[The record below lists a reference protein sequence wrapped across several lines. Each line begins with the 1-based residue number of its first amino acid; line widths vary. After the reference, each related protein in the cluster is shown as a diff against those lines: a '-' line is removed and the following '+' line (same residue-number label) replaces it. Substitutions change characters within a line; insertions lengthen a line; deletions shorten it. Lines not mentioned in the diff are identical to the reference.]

1 MTSKTTFLIEGIN
14 TPNLLIHS
22 SVKPSTLE
30 ELLGRDYKRI
40 SKKIE
45 KFISDYVSKS
55 SAKGLVIGLSGGLDS
70 SVVLKLSVNALG
82 ASKMLGLIMPSDTT
96 PNDDTNHAI
105 ELAKELRIKYR
116 VIDIHPIMRKFEEIL
131 PEDKGARGNL
141 MARIRMSLLYYYA
154 GVNGYL
160 VAGTS
165 DKSEIQIGYFS
176 KFGDGAADIMP
187 IAGLY
192 KTQVR
197 SLAEYLGL
205 PVVIVQKK
213 SSPRLWDNHLA
224 EEEIGMDYEIIDQI
238 LHLLVDKKMQLK
250 DATRK
255 LGIHTKHVNKVKK
268 MIEKSLHKRNPAAI
282 VSL

>member
-1 MTSKTTFLIEGIN
+1 
-14 TPNLLIHS
+14 
-22 SVKPSTLE
+22 
-30 ELLGRDYKRI
+30 
-40 SKKIE
+40 
-45 KFISDYVSKS
+45 
-55 SAKGLVIGLSGGLDS
+55 
-70 SVVLKLSVNALG
+70 
-82 ASKMLGLIMPSDTT
+82 
-96 PNDDTNHAI
+96 
-105 ELAKELRIKYR
+105 
-116 VIDIHPIMRKFEEIL
+116 
-131 PEDKGARGNL
+131 
-141 MARIRMSLLYYYA
+141 
-154 GVNGYL
+154 

-197 SLAEYLGL
+197 SLAEYLGI

-238 LHLLVDKKMQLK
+238 LYLLVDKKMQLK

-255 LGIHTKHVNKVKK
+255 LGIDTKHVNKVKK
-268 MIEKSLHKRNPAAI
+268 MIEKSLHKRSPAAI
-282 VSL
+282 FSL